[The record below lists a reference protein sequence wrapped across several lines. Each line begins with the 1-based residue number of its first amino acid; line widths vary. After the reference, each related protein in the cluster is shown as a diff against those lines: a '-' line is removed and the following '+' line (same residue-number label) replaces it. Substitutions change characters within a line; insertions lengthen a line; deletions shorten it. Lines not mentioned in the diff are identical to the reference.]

1 MAPPRKPKAK
11 LIKATKS
18 PKSGGDILNLD
29 DVVWLG
35 DAAKKSDTDEGLS
48 LIEAELQ
55 RQIAGGQSVENTG
68 SSVEQDDD
76 VRRIIAEEVGLWLNA
91 NMARILRETLADVQK
106 LPKKPKKKA
115 KRAPKKSSQKKSTST
130 KSAAKKAKST
140 KSKSPRRP
148 KAKTAVKRKTA
159 KAVKKKKS

>member
-1 MAPPRKPKAK
+1 MAPPRKPKTQS
-11 LIKATKS
+11 IKATKS
-18 PKSGGDILNLD
+18 PKSSGDILNLD
-29 DVVWLG
+29 DVVWRG
-35 DAAKKSDTDEGLS
+35 ATDKKSDADDGLS

-55 RQIAGGQSVENTG
+55 RQIAGGQSDENTG

-91 NMARILRETLADVQK
+91 NMARILKETLADVQK
-106 LPKKPKKKA
+106 MPKKPKKKA
-115 KRAPKKSSQKKSTST
+115 KRALKKSTSK
-130 KSAAKKAKST
+130 KSASKKAKST